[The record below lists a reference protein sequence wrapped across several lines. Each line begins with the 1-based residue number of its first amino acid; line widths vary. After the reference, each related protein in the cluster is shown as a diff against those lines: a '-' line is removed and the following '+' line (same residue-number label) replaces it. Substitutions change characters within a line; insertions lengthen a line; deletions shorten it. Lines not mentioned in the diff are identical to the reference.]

1 MEIPRGFEFAGT
13 RQTHCLQLKKNL
25 YGQKQ
30 AGRVWN
36 KHLHKGL
43 VKLGFTQSNVDECVY
58 YRNST
63 ILLCYVDD
71 TILIDPDDTEINKV
85 IQQLKDLQFNVTD
98 EGQIE
103 DYLGVRIQ

>member
-1 MEIPRGFEFAGT
+1 MEIPHRFEFDGS
-13 RQTHCLQLKKNL
+13 RQMHCLQLKKNL

-43 VKLGFTQSNVDECVY
+43 VKLSFKQSNIDACVY
-58 YRNST
+58 YCNLT

-71 TILIDPDDTEINKV
+71 MILIDPDDKEIDKV

-103 DYLGVRIQ
+103 DYLGIRIQ